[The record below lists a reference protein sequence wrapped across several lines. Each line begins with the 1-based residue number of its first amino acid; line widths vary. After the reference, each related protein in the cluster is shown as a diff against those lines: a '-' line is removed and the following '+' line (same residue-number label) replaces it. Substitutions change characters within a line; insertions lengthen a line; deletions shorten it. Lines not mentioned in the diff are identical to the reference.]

1 MIARGTIAL
10 PLCCFEEVV
19 RAGSSCLKLTALW
32 PLFGHW
38 AMASCGLDLAER
50 ENPAARRDW
59 RRARCPGIPQKTLAE
74 RSARTRFR
82 HPGAETVAGIRA
94 GSVRRNR
101 ARRIKS
107 FPELGAA
114 EPSLRAAPGVGDFP
128 DQPILLDRPSFARR
142 MLRGLVRFCIVFLIG
157 VAATLTWQSEGDQ
170 AVELVRT
177 AAATWGPAWTL
188 DWLPSARA
196 PLPGAS
202 SSASSTNPPPVA
214 QAMAKPETALP
225 QSAPAAQMSA
235 AQMPAAQTPAAAATP
250 PKSARLIET
259 MARDLTGV
267 RHSIEQLTAREEDMA
282 QSIATLQA
290 AEQELKQKI
299 ASLPR
304 PAPRHKPP
312 PHAPASP
319 GAQSSALPPQ
329 SATSSAVQ
337 SPSAPSALPP
347 PRPPAPLH

>member
-1 MIARGTIAL
+1 MPRHSAKDPSPSDQRERDFATL
-10 PLCCFEEVV
+10 VPRQW
-19 RAGSSCLKLTALW
+19 RASEQVPSGATAPEGS
-32 PLFGHW
+32 
-38 AMASCGLDLAER
+38 E
-50 ENPAARRDW
+50 
-59 RRARCPGIPQKTLAE
+59 
-74 RSARTRFR
+74 
-82 HPGAETVAGIRA
+82 
-94 GSVRRNR
+94 
-101 ARRIKS
+101 S

-114 EPSLRAAPGVGDFP
+114 ESSLRAAPSVADFP

-142 MLRGLVRFCIVFLIG
+142 MLRGVVRFCIVFLIG

-202 SSASSTNPPPVA
+202 LIGFVD
-214 QAMAKPETALP
+214 
-225 QSAPAAQMSA
+225 QSAAGRSGGGEAGDGTSA
-235 AQMPAAQTPAAAATP
+235 TSACRPDVSAQMPAAQTPAATATP
-250 PKSARLIET
+250 PESARQIET

-267 RHSIEQLTAREEDMA
+267 RHSIEQLTARQEDMA

-319 GAQSSALPPQ
+319 GAQSSALPLQ
-329 SATSSAVQ
+329 SATCQRCSRHQ
-337 SPSAPSALPP
+337 RLPHC
-347 PRPPAPLH
+347 PRRDRQCPCTDGHARSLRG

>member
-1 MIARGTIAL
+1 MPRHSAKDPSLSDQRERDFATL
-10 PLCCFEEVV
+10 VPRQW
-19 RAGSSCLKLTALW
+19 RASEQVPSGATAPEGS
-32 PLFGHW
+32 
-38 AMASCGLDLAER
+38 E
-50 ENPAARRDW
+50 
-59 RRARCPGIPQKTLAE
+59 
-74 RSARTRFR
+74 
-82 HPGAETVAGIRA
+82 
-94 GSVRRNR
+94 
-101 ARRIKS
+101 S

-114 EPSLRAAPGVGDFP
+114 EPSLRAAPGVADFP

-142 MLRGLVRFCIVFLIG
+142 MLRGVVRFCIVFLIG

-170 AVELVRT
+170 TVELVRT

-196 PLPGAS
+196 PLPGAA

-214 QAMAKPETALP
+214 QAAAKPETALP

-235 AQMPAAQTPAAAATP
+235 AQTPAAAATP
-250 PKSARLIET
+250 PESARQIET

-267 RHSIEQLTAREEDMA
+267 RHSIEQLAARQEDMA

-319 GAQSSALPPQ
+319 GAQSSALPP
-329 SATSSAVQ
+329 SAASSAVHRHQ
-337 SPSAPSALPP
+337 SLPHCPRRDRRRPCTDGQARSPRGYALLAT
-347 PRPPAPLH
+347 R

>member
-50 ENPAARRDW
+50 ENPAARRDL
-59 RRARCPGIPQKTLAE
+59 RRARCPGIPQKTRRRAI
-74 RSARTRFR
+74 SANAISPPWCRDSGGHPSRFR
-82 HPGAETVAGIRA
+82 LAQPRPKDPE
-94 GSVRRNR
+94 
-101 ARRIKS
+101 S

-114 EPSLRAAPGVGDFP
+114 ESSLRAAPSVADFP

-142 MLRGLVRFCIVFLIG
+142 MLRGVVRFCIVFLIG

-214 QAMAKPETALP
+214 QAVAKPETALP
-225 QSAPAAQMSA
+225 QPAPAAQMSA
-235 AQMPAAQTPAAAATP
+235 AQMPAAQTPTATATP
-250 PKSARLIET
+250 PKSARQIET

-267 RHSIEQLTAREEDMA
+267 RHSIEQLTARQEDMA

-319 GAQSSALPPQ
+319 GAQSSALPLQ
-329 SATSSAVQ
+329 SATS
-337 SPSAPSALPP
+337 PSEPSALPP
-347 PRPPAPLH
+347 PRPPVPLH